1 MALTARDYEFLATML
16 RDMAQYDER
25 PIRNGDRVT
34 CKVLREHMGNKI
46 LDYAQAQNN
55 RFNITKFKELARL

>member
-16 RDMAQYDER
+16 RDAAQYDER
-25 PIRNGDRVT
+25 PRRNEDRIT

-46 LDYAQAQNN
+46 LNYAREHNSG
-55 RFNITKFKELARL
+55 FNITKFKELARL